1 MELPR
6 YEKKTRNMN
15 RSMWRR
21 NFPGLSAV
29 CNSTVLFLPL
39 QQKHQKGVEV
49 IQSPWRSAVL
59 YRISSSAALHRDNR
73 ANSFVVFFFLL
84 VRGWRSFRVCL
95 FKRQGNKETRRQ
107 GDKGTRGQVDKET
120 RRRDIVTVRVWGRG
134 ESHAFDTYRDLSLDS
149 KHLRG
154 FRVWYN
160 TERSSLSW
168 RRRQTR
174 SYMKLD
180 RITHARPNRS
190 HTPHIQEANRC
201 IRWFTFAHAELRSHS
216 IQTKN
221 WYEDTNICFSMWS
234 PKNREQ

>member
-1 MELPR
+1 MKKKRETWIVRCGDAIFLACLLCATQLCCSCHCNKNTKKGLRLYSLHDVLPCSIVYR
-6 YEKKTRNMN
+6 LQPRCIATI
-15 RSMWRR
+15 
-21 NFPGLSAV
+21 V
-29 CNSTVLFLPL
+29 QIVLLF
-39 QQKHQKGVEV
+39 
-49 IQSPWRSAVL
+49 
-59 YRISSSAALHRDNR
+59 
-73 ANSFVVFFFLL
+73 FVVVSTRLK
-84 VRGWRSFRVCL
+84 VIPCMSF
-95 FKRQGNKETRRQ
+95 QATR
-107 GDKGTRGQVDKET
+107 KQVDKET